1 MLIDERKN
9 GNEEYHRTSIRNKRN
24 FWEDIANE
32 INRVNNTNYFTGEDC
47 NKKFLALT
55 RAYYTT
61 VAYKKAKA
69 EAESLLL
76 STNEGSGV
84 EGPPTTVVTKKK
96 KRSLI
101 GEHYYEE
108 FSTEFWK
115 EPGSQRN
122 LRNPSSSSN
131 TPNRLQPSRIPR
143 SMSSSALGSSIASRT
158 GTASKIPRAIPSNTS
173 RPTTPSSGSRPVTPS
188 FSQSAE
194 TINVFINY
202 IEPDYQE

>member
-1 MLIDERKN
+1 M
-9 GNEEYHRTSIRNKRN
+9 
-24 FWEDIANE
+24 
-32 INRVNNTNYFTGEDC
+32 
-47 NKKFLALT
+47 
-55 RAYYTT
+55 
-61 VAYKKAKA
+61 AYKKAKA

-115 EPGSQRN
+115 EPGICFSDIRIYFGKSRIFPLKYLLFLGSQRN